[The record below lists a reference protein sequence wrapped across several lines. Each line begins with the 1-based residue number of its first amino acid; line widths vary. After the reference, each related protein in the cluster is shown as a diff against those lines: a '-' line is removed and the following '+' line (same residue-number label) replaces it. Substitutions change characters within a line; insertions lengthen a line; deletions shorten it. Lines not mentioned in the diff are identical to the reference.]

1 MTLSE
6 LVRAG
11 DVPGLKSKGV
21 LAFSA
26 HYKVDAEE
34 GVLYNFGLAAPPATA
49 ISLFALS
56 ASGQVLRQGSF
67 ALPAGEQQLVHD
79 CAMSSRYLCFVVDP
93 WSIAST
99 GQWLQALLGTT
110 SFGGSFKW
118 DADKKTRVVVVRKVR
133 PQRRSW
139 REREREGLAT
149 PPPIDFP
156 SSSSAPYTRAIL
168 RSGAV
173 NAVASP
179 TSRRQRCMSNPSL
192 SAELRGQLRVL
203 FPPGGPERGV

>member
-1 MTLSE
+1 VTLSE

-139 REREREGLAT
+139 REREREREGERE
-149 PPPIDFP
+149 
-156 SSSSAPYTRAIL
+156 RA
-168 RSGAV
+168 RERKGE
-173 NAVASP
+173 
-179 TSRRQRCMSNPSL
+179 RERERERERGRERDRGRQR
-192 SAELRGQLRVL
+192 ER
-203 FPPGGPERGV
+203 ERGPGHTPSNRLSV